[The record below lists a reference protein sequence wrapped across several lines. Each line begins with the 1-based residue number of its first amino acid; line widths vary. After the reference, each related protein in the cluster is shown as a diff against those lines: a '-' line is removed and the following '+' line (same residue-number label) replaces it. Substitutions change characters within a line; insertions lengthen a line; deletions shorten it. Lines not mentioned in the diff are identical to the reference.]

1 MMNPKIVD
9 IKIFAAICCLVMVTF
24 FNITNLPIPYKYN
37 VEAVLIAVIFI
48 IGFRILIKNYFVKK
62 TISSHNATTKYIFL
76 CVSLIILSAVL
87 ASLNFGQPLIFGLL
101 ASRRSLYCLTG
112 LIIFSLLKKEII
124 SINNLEKIFI
134 FYFITM
140 LAIYYM
146 INIFFP
152 AEALLSTADTEF
164 TKGFVGYSESMGISR
179 YIFDQSIIIFGL
191 IYSLVNRKNKKFLVY
206 LLCALFYIFFFF
218 RGRIPIFLFIIIGA
232 YYLIVKANLK
242 TKITFCV
249 FTGIVIPLSFFFG
262 GFEQELSHLIVFFK
276 DGFAA
281 LTGKIGSDA
290 SANARIFEAKTAWR
304 SIEQFHYIGVGQ
316 LSNQWL
322 LTNKLLLGYFH
333 PSDIGLL
340 GIWFLYGIAGVVA
353 FFYLCLMVGKLF
365 FIINKENIFI
375 FSCWLYSVYIL
386 LSSLMTGGIFITAF
400 GQFSIMLAIITYSI
414 EKNKKYSTK

>member
-164 TKGFVGYSESMGISR
+164 TKI
-179 YIFDQSIIIFGL
+179 
-191 IYSLVNRKNKKFLVY
+191 
-206 LLCALFYIFFFF
+206 
-218 RGRIPIFLFIIIGA
+218 GR
-232 YYLIVKANLK
+232 
-242 TKITFCV
+242 
-249 FTGIVIPLSFFFG
+249 
-262 GFEQELSHLIVFFK
+262 
-276 DGFAA
+276 
-281 LTGKIGSDA
+281 A
-290 SANARIFEAKTAWR
+290 SCRER
-304 SIEQFHYIGVGQ
+304 V
-316 LSNQWL
+316 
-322 LTNKLLLGYFH
+322 
-333 PSDIGLL
+333 
-340 GIWFLYGIAGVVA
+340 
-353 FFYLCLMVGKLF
+353 
-365 FIINKENIFI
+365 
-375 FSCWLYSVYIL
+375 
-386 LSSLMTGGIFITAF
+386 
-400 GQFSIMLAIITYSI
+400 
-414 EKNKKYSTK
+414 